1 MERRQLL
8 MGAAVLGTS
17 VAVGYCLLQ
26 GGPRPLARVFGRLGC
41 AGGSRTVTA
50 AASGAPAGKLSV
62 EPSRYPKVRRDDSI
76 VEELHGVSV
85 ADPYRWLEDPDT
97 KETQQFVA
105 DQNALTSSV
114 LSQCETRSQFN
125 ELLTELFDYPRYS
138 CPQRHGERYHFSHNT
153 GLQSQSVLYSQGSL
167 EGEESILLDPNKLSE
182 DGTIALG
189 RTAFSEDGKLMAY
202 TLSSGGSDWVSIKVL
217 TVDQDTGATTD
228 LEDKLEYVKF
238 SSLAWTHDH
247 KGFFYNKFPE
257 PKKGDLGTET
267 DINLNQ
273 QLCYHVVGQPQSKD
287 AIVWACPEHPAWML
301 GAEVTDDGRFLL
313 ISVREG
319 TQPTNQLWYVD
330 LKFLPEFEEDEALD
344 FAPYDFNSGPMALPV
359 AMLVDNFE
367 ASYEYVANEGMLFT
381 FQTNYQAPLYRV
393 VRTNVAFPSS
403 PSSWEDIIPEHT
415 KDLLEWTSALKGDAL
430 LVCYVAN
437 VAAQL
442 QIHSLASGSMQRQV
456 SLPGIGSIPHFAGR
470 RKDSEFFFGFSSF
483 TEPGATYRLD
493 TASDETE
500 PQLFRQT
507 KLKGGYSPAQE
518 FETKQEFASSKDGTR
533 VPMFITYKR
542 GTPLDGTAPTLLYGY
557 GGFNI
562 NLTPGFSPTRLA
574 FMLAYGGVLAVANL
588 RGGGEY
594 GLKWHD
600 GGTHGNKQN
609 VFDDFQACAEYLAAK
624 KYTSAEKLIIQGGS
638 NGGLLVAACSNQ
650 RPDLFGA
657 VIAQVGV
664 MDMLRFHKFTIGHAW
679 TSDYGNPDRAE
690 DFAFIYPYSPVHNVR
705 PPAGGSGQYP
715 AMIITTGDHDDR
727 VVPLHSHKLTATLQH
742 VFAGHK
748 NSAQQNPLITRID
761 VRAGHG
767 AGKPTK
773 KVIEEAADI
782 FGFAAKVIGA
792 KWVRQTAE

>member
-8 MGAAVLGTS
+8 VGAAVLGTS
-17 VAVGYCLLQ
+17 MAVGWCLLH
-26 GGPRPLARVFGRLGC
+26 GVPRPLSRMFGK
-41 AGGSRTVTA
+41 AGIASKHRHITA
-50 AASGAPAGKLSV
+50 AASGAPAGKLAV
-62 EPSRYPKVRRDDSI
+62 DPSRYPKIHRDESI
-76 VEELHGVSV
+76 LENLHGVEV
-85 ADPYRWLEDPDT
+85 ADPYRWLEDPDSR
-97 KETQQFVA
+97 ETQQFVA
-105 DQNALTSSV
+105 AQNELTSSV
-114 LSQCETRSQFN
+114 LSQCETRQQFN
-125 ELLTELFDYPRYS
+125 DLLTELFDYPRYS
-138 CPQRHGERYHFSHNT
+138 CPRRHGNRYHYSYNT
-153 GLQSQSVLYSQGSL
+153 GLQAQGVLYSQGSL
-167 EGEESILLDPNKLSE
+167 EGEESILLDPNKLSD
-182 DGTIALG
+182 DGTVALSG
-189 RTAFSEDGKLMAY
+189 TAFSEDGQLMAY
-202 TLSSGGSDWVSIKVL
+202 KLSSGGSDWVYIKVL
-217 TVDQDTGATTD
+217 TVNQETGETTD
-228 LEDKLEYVKF
+228 LEDKLEFVKF

-273 QLCYHVVGQPQSKD
+273 QLCYHVVGQPQSRD
-287 AIVWACPEHPAWML
+287 AIVWACPDHPAWML
-301 GAEVTDDGRFLL
+301 GAEVSDDGRFLL

-330 LKFLPEFEEDEALD
+330 LQALPEFSKDAALD
-344 FAPYDFNSGPMALPV
+344 FTPYDYNSGPKALPV
-359 AMLVDNFE
+359 VKLIDDFE
-367 ASYEYVANEGMLFT
+367 AAYDYVANEGMAFT

-393 VRTNVAFPSS
+393 VRTDIEFPTS
-403 PSSWEDIIPEHT
+403 PSGWQDVIPEHP
-415 KDLLEWTSALKGDAL
+415 KDLLDWAAALKGDV
-430 LVCYVAN
+430 LVACYVAD
-437 VAAQL
+437 VASKL
-442 QIHSLASGSMQRQV
+442 QIHSLASGSKQREV
-456 SLPGIGSIPHFAGR
+456 KLPGIGSVTQFAGKR
-470 RKDSEFFFGFSSF
+470 EDSEFFFGFSSF

-493 TASDETE
+493 TASSNTE

-507 KLKGGYSPAQE
+507 KLKGGYVPAPE
-518 FETKQEFASSKDGTR
+518 FVTKQEFATSKDGTR
-533 VPMFITYKR
+533 VPMFITHKK

-574 FMLAYGGVLAVANL
+574 FMLGYGGVLAVANL

-609 VFDDFQACAEYLAAK
+609 VFDDFQACAEYLADK
-624 KYTSAEKLIIQGGS
+624 KYTSADKLIIQGGS

-690 DFAFIYPYSPVHNVR
+690 DFAYIHPYSPVHNVR
-705 PPAGGSGQYP
+705 APAGGTQQYP

-742 VFAGHK
+742 VLAGHED
-748 NSAQQNPLITRID
+748 SPQRNPLITRID

-773 KVIEEAADI
+773 KVIEEAADS

-792 KWVRQTAE
+792 KWVKD